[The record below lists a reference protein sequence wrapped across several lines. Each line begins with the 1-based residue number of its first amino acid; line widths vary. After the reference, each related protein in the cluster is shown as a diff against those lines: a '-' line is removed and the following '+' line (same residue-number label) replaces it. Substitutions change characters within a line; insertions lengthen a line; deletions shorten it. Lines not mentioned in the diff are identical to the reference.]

1 MSPRRVLLPLAVLML
16 TVLTLT
22 GSALAQGGPTAT
34 PSPDTPSGTTTTIH
48 VVQKGETLFRIAQ
61 QYGTTVDAIAQAN
74 GITDVT
80 RISVGQRLI
89 IPNVAAPVPGA
100 ASAGV
105 PQDYIVQPGDSLL
118 DLAWRFGTTV
128 DVIGRRN
135 SIVNPSQLYVGLSLA
150 LQEGSNNANGIKNGW
165 IHTVSQDDNIY
176 RITAKYGVTIE
187 RIAKANGLTRMT
199 VLFPGQ
205 HLVIPGP
212 DGSPPLSDVPAPFT
226 QIAIQ
231 PTRVE
236 QGRTFALHLSTTVP
250 VKLSGTFMGKP
261 LTVFSDGARINDT
274 ILDGIDAMAKPG
286 IYTLD
291 LVATDDSGRQTH
303 FVKQVEVADG
313 GYTSEALTLP
323 PDQADLLDPAVTQP
337 ELNKV
342 IAIVSKYTPTRYFD
356 GPMGLPCPAAITSQ
370 FGTRR
375 SYDSGPYNQFHT
387 GSDFAGAPGSSIYA
401 PAAGV
406 VVFTGL
412 LHVRGNATIIDH
424 GWGIYT
430 GYWHQSEIKVKVGDV
445 VQPGQIIGLVGGTGR
460 ATGPHLH
467 WEMFVGTV
475 QVDPLQWVRQ
485 SFP

>member
-1 MSPRRVLLPLAVLML
+1 MSSPRLALLSLIIL
-16 TVLTLT
+16 LTLLSLS
-22 GSALAQGGPTAT
+22 GSALAQGGVTPTPAAT
-34 PSPDTPSGTTTTIH
+34 TPSGTTTTIH

-61 QYGTTVDAIAQAN
+61 QYGTTVEAIAQAN

-80 RISVGQRLI
+80 RIAVGQRLI
-89 IPNVAAPVPGA
+89 IPNVAAPAPGA

-105 PQDYIVQPGDSLL
+105 PTDYIVQPGDSLM

-128 DVIGRRN
+128 EVIARRN
-135 SIVNPSQLYVGLSLA
+135 RIVSRTQLYVGLSLS

-165 IHTVSQDDNIY
+165 IHTVAPDDNLY
-176 RITAKYGVTIE
+176 RIASKYGASIE
-187 RIAKANGLTRMT
+187 RIVKANGLTRTT

-205 HLVIPGP
+205 RLVIPGP
-212 DGSPPLSDVPAPFT
+212 DTSPLLSDVPAPFT
-226 QIAIQ
+226 EIVMQ
-231 PTRVE
+231 PARAE
-236 QGRTFALHLSTTVP
+236 QGRTFALHLSTAIP
-250 VKLSGTFMGKP
+250 VKVTGSFMGKP
-261 LTVFSDGARINDT
+261 FVDFSDDARLNHIIMTGINA
-274 ILDGIDAMAKPG
+274 LAKPG
-286 IYTLD
+286 LYPID
-291 LVATDDSGRQTH
+291 LVAVDDQGKQTH
-303 FVKQVEVADG
+303 FFKQVLVADG

-337 ELNKV
+337 ELDQ
-342 IAIVSKYTPTRYFD
+342 IMALVSKRTPKRYFD

-375 SYDSGPYNQFHT
+375 SYDGGPYNQFHT
-387 GSDFAGAPGSSIYA
+387 GSDFAGAPGSAISA
-401 PAAGV
+401 PAGGV

-430 GYWHQSEIKVKVGDV
+430 GYWHQSEIKVHVGDI
-445 VQPGQIIGLVGGTGR
+445 VQPGQVIGLVGGTGR

-467 WEMFVGTV
+467 WEMFVNAV